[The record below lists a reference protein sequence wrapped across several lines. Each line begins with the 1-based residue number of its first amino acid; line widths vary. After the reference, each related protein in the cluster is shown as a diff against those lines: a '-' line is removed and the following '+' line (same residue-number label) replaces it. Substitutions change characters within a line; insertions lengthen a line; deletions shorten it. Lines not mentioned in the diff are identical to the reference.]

1 MQSFIFRDKMLEITA
16 RQVRTKGANIDKM
29 PPAAAAATLES
40 VSGSVRRGPPYLYR
54 AGSTTMAERQ
64 ASVRSNRSAGTSA
77 VLGPKLPYAIS
88 RPLNVN
94 HQFDGFRNTTSS
106 SCYSSSSTSSSS
118 APPPLQPQA
127 PGVPPVAPIAP
138 VDATPSVTY
147 SYVPSRTPSVRRPDE
162 AHQPVYWDR
171 V

>member
-1 MQSFIFRDKMLEITA
+1 LQSFIFRDKMLEITA

-29 PPAAAAATLES
+29 PPAAAATLES

-64 ASVRSNRSAGTSA
+64 ASVRSNRSAGA
-77 VLGPKLPYAIS
+77 PAALGPKLPYAIS

-94 HQFDGFRNTTSS
+94 HQFDGLRNTTSS
-106 SCYSSSSTSSSS
+106 SCYSSSSTASV
-118 APPPLQPQA
+118 PPPQA
-127 PGVPPVAPIAP
+127 PGAPPIAPIAP